1 MLTPDF
7 TKAFARDRKKCVKK
21 HWDIQALDS
30 ALKAVCASDETK
42 LVPSYRDHALVGD
55 LAGCRALHIGGRA
68 SNWVLIYEI
77 IDKRVF
83 FLRTGTHDDVFE

>member
-7 TKAFARDRKKCVKK
+7 TKAFARDREKCVKK

-30 ALKAVCASDETK
+30 ALEAVCASDETK

-55 LAGCRALHIGGRA
+55 LAGCRALHIGGQT
-68 SNWVLIYEI
+68 SNWVLIGHHTL
-77 IDKRVF
+77 KREGPD
-83 FLRTGTHDDVFE
+83 LSGWHSAYGS